1 MDKIYSYYAD
11 MISQKD
17 VKTKMFLTI
26 YKNKTNFKGITNGTI

>member
-11 MISQKD
+11 MISQND

-26 YKNKTNFKGITNGTI
+26 YKNKTNFKGITNDTI